1 MSREDTILAKRV
13 MMTGR
18 ANDKVLG
25 EWKVRMRR
33 TLNAILKE
41 LIQLAVQPIKGF
53 LVRNN
58 RYGMITLEI
67 KMWSR
72 RHLYSSCPSISP
84 PPAKKN
90 ISAVFPHTPLENHFS
105 NIKREIGKVCL
116 P

>member
-1 MSREDTILAKRV
+1 

-53 LVRNN
+53 LVKNN
-58 RYGMITLEI
+58 RHGMITLEI

-84 PPAKKN
+84 PPAKKKN
-90 ISAVFPHTPLENHFS
+90 FCCLSSHTPRKPFQQY
-105 NIKREIGKVCL
+105 KKGDREGMPAMRIRM
-116 P
+116 